1 MPDYLTPAPQEAT
14 VMPEQRGERAV
25 VLGGGVAGLLAARVL
40 AENYADV
47 VVVDRDELLGVT
59 TYRNGVPHGRHAHGL
74 VAKGHEIYEGL
85 FPGLTQSMTEDGV
98 RPGDFNGAI
107 QWIFNGQRIAASDSG
122 LACLPCG
129 RPALELGVRKQ
140 VQAIPN
146 VRFLERH
153 DIVSLET
160 TPDNKR
166 VTGAWIQRREPGSQP
181 EVLLADLV
189 LDVTGRGSRMPAWLR
204 ELGYEAPAEDK
215 VKVDLA
221 YTSRHFRLKRDP
233 FTTDIAIIAAAT
245 PSHPRGAFFYPMPD
259 GETVELSLTGI
270 LGDYPPTDPEGFLAY
285 TKSLP
290 VPDFYD
296 YVHDAEPVDDAVRF
310 KFPASVWRRYDQ
322 LTRFPENLL
331 VMGDAVCSF
340 NPIYAQGLTVSG
352 MEALTLREHLRKP
365 GPTNAIEFFAE
376 ISGQIASPWEFSAT
390 ADLGYPGVEGERT
403 EQILMINGYIA
414 ALQAAAVHDPVLT
427 DAFLRVAGLVDEP
440 MALMRP
446 DIQQRVMP
454 QPGPAPADTSASA

>member
-1 MPDYLTPAPQEAT
+1 
-14 VMPEQRGERAV
+14 MPEQRGERAV
-25 VLGGGVAGLLAARVL
+25 VLGGGMAGLLAARVL
-40 AENYADV
+40 SEHFADV
-47 VVVDRDELLGVT
+47 VIVDRDELLGVT

-74 VAKGHEIYEGL
+74 VAKGHEIFEGL
-85 FPGLTQSMTEDGV
+85 FPGLTQSMAQDGV

-122 LACLPCG
+122 LMCLPCG
-129 RPALELGVRKQ
+129 RPALELGVRKKAQ
-140 VQAIPN
+140 EIPN
-146 VRFLERH
+146 LRFLEGY
-153 DIVSLET
+153 DIVGLET
-160 TPDNKR
+160 TPDKKR
-166 VTGAWIQRREPGSQP
+166 VTGARIQRRAPGSEP
-181 EVLLADLV
+181 ETLLADLV
-189 LDVTGRGSRMPAWLR
+189 LDITGRGSRMPAWLR
-204 ELGYEAPAEDK
+204 DLGYEEPTEDK

-233 FTTDIAIIAAAT
+233 FTKDIAIIAAAT

-259 GETVELSLTGI
+259 GETAELSLTGI

-290 VPDFYD
+290 IPDFYD

-340 NPIYAQGLTVSG
+340 NPIYAQGMTVSG

-365 GPTNAIEFFAE
+365 GPINAIEFFAE

-390 ADLGYPGVEGERT
+390 ADLGYAGVEGERN

-414 ALQAAAVHDPVLT
+414 ALQAAAVNDPVLT

-454 QPGPAPADTSASA
+454 QPGPADAGPPASA

>member
-1 MPDYLTPAPQEAT
+1 MVHNQL
-14 VMPEQRGERAV
+14 GERAV
-25 VLGGGVAGLLAARVL
+25 VLGGGMAGLAAARVL
-40 AENYADV
+40 SDKYADV
-47 VVVDRDELLGVT
+47 VIVDRDELIGVT

-74 VAKGHEIYEGL
+74 VAKGHAIYEGL
-85 FPGLTQSMTEDGV
+85 FPGLTESMRLDGV
-98 RPGDFNGAI
+98 RPGDFNAAI
-107 QWIFNGQRIAASDSG
+107 QWYFGGKQLAQSDSG

-129 RPALELGVRKQ
+129 RPALELGVRKH

-160 TPDNKR
+160 TPDKKR
-166 VTGAWIQRREPGSQP
+166 VIGARIQRREQGSKP
-181 EVLLADLV
+181 ETLLADLV
-189 LDVTGRGSRMPAWLR
+189 LDITGRGSRMPAWLT

-233 FTTDIAIIAAAT
+233 FTKDIAIIAAAT
-245 PSHPRGAFFYPMPD
+245 PSYPRGAFFYPMPD

-290 VPDFYD
+290 IPEFYD
-296 YVHDAEPVDDAVRF
+296 YVHDAEPADDAVRF

-322 LTRFPENLL
+322 LTRFPDGLL
-331 VMGDAVCSF
+331 VTGDAVCSF
-340 NPIYAQGLTVSG
+340 NPIYAQGMTVAG
-352 MEALTLREHLRKP
+352 METLTLRKHLDSP
-365 GPTNAIEFFAE
+365 ALNALEFFAE

-390 ADLGYPGVEGERT
+390 ADLGYAGVEGQRT
-403 EQILMINGYIA
+403 DQINMINQFITG
-414 ALQAAAVHDPVLT
+414 LQAAAVHDPVLT

-440 MALMRP
+440 MALMNP
-446 DIQQRVMP
+446 DIQQRVM
-454 QPGPAPADTSASA
+454 QQAGPPPTAA